1 MGNPNSS
8 QAAPADLYDRV
19 EEAAA
24 FLREHLQ
31 ISTIDLVCVL
41 GSGLGPAINSVENP
55 ISVPTTEVP
64 HFPPS
69 TVEGHSGTLHHG
81 LLSGKKALVLQG
93 RVHTYEGVPAWE
105 STIGIRVAKLL
116 GAHTAVL
123 TNSAGGLNPA
133 FSPGD
138 LMVLNDHINLSGRNP
153 LFGPHDNR
161 LGPRFPDITDAY
173 DPELRAVA
181 LNTAKEIGLPLH
193 EGVYTW
199 MLGPSYESP
208 AEIRMLKTLGADAV
222 GMSTV
227 PETIVARQMGMRV
240 LAFSCIS
247 NLAAGISPTPLT
259 HEEVQEV
266 SGGASERFSKLI
278 LQALKNLS

>member
-1 MGNPNSS
+1 MGKHHRHSRC
-8 QAAPADLYDRV
+8 QA
-19 EEAAA
+19 
-24 FLREHLQ
+24 
-31 ISTIDLVCVL
+31 T
-41 GSGLGPAINSVENP
+41 
-55 ISVPTTEVP
+55 
-64 HFPPS
+64 
-69 TVEGHSGTLHHG
+69 
-81 LLSGKKALVLQG
+81 
-93 RVHTYEGVPAWE
+93 
-105 STIGIRVAKLL
+105 

-138 LMVLNDHINLSGRNP
+138 LMVLNDHINLSGRNL

-173 DPELRAVA
+173 DPELRDVA

-278 LQALKNLS
+278 LQALKNLLAKKESAHKLEAYLALPMKTFHDGKSHPMCFRRFYSQ